1 MKSFQWKNKQS
12 LAEQLKF
19 FGAKKQG
26 FISAYAKKPRI
37 LCKAKVER
45 SWLGGSGNAVLG
57 QSFAVSQAQS
67 VMLQQMNTARNQQ
80 QGNLMAF
87 GMARAS
93 NASAQSQLTMAQ
105 NGCGISGLVG
115 ASGLIGVLGT

>member
-26 FISAYAKKPRI
+26 FISVYAKKPRI

-57 QSFAVSQAQS
+57 QSFDVSQAQS
-67 VMLQQMNTARNQQ
+67 LMLQQMNTARNQQ
-80 QGNLMAF
+80 QGNLMAL
-87 GMARAS
+87 GMARSS
-93 NASAQSQLTMAQ
+93 NASAQSELAMAL
-105 NGCGISGLVG
+105 NGFGFGSFTGMLGL
-115 ASGLIGVLGT
+115 